1 MPNPRALH
9 IAGWSLLAG
18 CFLLGFFHRFA
29 PATFADV
36 LSASWGAS
44 GAELGTLAAWHFWT
58 YTVAQI
64 PAGLLVD
71 RYGVRLCVTA
81 GSVVTAAGSLAL
93 SVAGGLAAASAGPVL
108 TGAGLS
114 VVFVGIMK
122 YNAVW
127 FRPENYGL
135 VTGVTMLL
143 ATCGAVAAG
152 SPTAWLL
159 EHYDWRQIFAAA
171 AAVGLALSLAVAVV
185 VRDRP
190 PHSPAP
196 NADRNH
202 SVRRGLLT
210 ALRRREL
217 WPLLIATVGTNG
229 TFYAFSGLW
238 GVPLLTETHGLSNTV
253 AAWYNTTALAVYGV
267 GCLAI
272 GVWSDRVGRRKPFLL
287 ATSGMALLGW
297 VCLAVL
303 PWDAGWQGLG
313 LYALVGAAAS
323 QATVSFAAL
332 KESVPTGAAAT
343 ALAVL
348 NAGVF
353 GVSAALQP
361 LFGLVLDT
369 GSSWG
374 WALTL
379 MAGTSVLGLLAALT
393 ARETWCR
400 PLPSAAADRE
410 PAPSADTDERSQAST
425 TQPST

>member
-1 MPNPRALH
+1 MVSHRTRHL
-9 IAGWSLLAG
+9 AGWSVLAG

-58 YTVAQI
+58 YTATQI

-71 RYGVRLCVTA
+71 RYGARLCVTA

-93 SVAGGLAAASAGPVL
+93 SMAGGLATASAGPVL

-122 YNAVW
+122 YNAAW

-152 SPTAWLL
+152 SPAAWLL

-171 AAVGLALSLAVAVV
+171 AAVGLVLSLAVAIV
-185 VRDRP
+185 VRNRP
-190 PHSPAP
+190 PHSPAVETEQS
-196 NADRNH
+196 H
-202 SVRRGLLT
+202 GVRHGLLT

-217 WPLLIATVGTNG
+217 WPLLMATVGTNG

-238 GVPLLTETHGLSNTV
+238 GVPLLTQTHGLSNTV
-253 AAWYNTTALAVYGV
+253 AAWYTTTALAVYGV

-272 GVWSDRVGRRKPFLL
+272 GVWSDRTGRRKPFLL

-297 VCLAVL
+297 VCLAAL
-303 PWDAGWQGLG
+303 PWDAGWQGLA

-323 QATVSFAAL
+323 QVTVSFAAL
-332 KESVPTGAAAT
+332 KESVPAAAAAT

-353 GVSAALQP
+353 GASAALQP

-379 MAGTSVLGLLAALT
+379 MACTSVLGLLAAFN

-400 PLPSAAADRE
+400 PLPSTTTGGE
-410 PAPSADTDERSQAST
+410 PAPSATTDERSRA
-425 TQPST
+425 